1 MPLDKGDYE
10 YTYLFRFLRDG
21 YVYNLSLIQL
31 SSVLLF
37 LEKANEFSQFS
48 IRYCNTCGKDEFLEI
63 DALNDIIKFLKENKA
78 SNRSVYKLD
87 FAGDSFRIVEEE
99 RERNENKDFNYLCNV
114 LNDLSSASR
123 REGLKLNEYF
133 CDIESNGLIN
143 YFKIYNTPKEV
154 QQKIESE
161 VVAIKEK
168 AEENNMSESKL
179 FPKLKFGKLNDSS
192 VKISHLGVAIKNKE
206 DIYVSYD
213 KSTKSILNV
222 DILSVDADSLLY
234 AIPIQ
239 ISDIKEGD
247 CILHN
252 GTYYYIR
259 FINNNNVI
267 KGVNYYD
274 GVEEVINITTNIMGF
289 NFVTKVM
296 SIMDFMGGTP
306 GNNPTNN
313 MMLPLLLSEESSLSS
328 SDDIMKIMLMTQCMQ
343 PNGQNQQGN
352 NPMGNMF
359 NNPMMMLAFAGGDN
373 IDTNM
378 LLMCSMMQ
386 MQQNNIIAG
395 GNNTAINTENN

>member
-10 YTYLFRFLRDG
+10 YTHLFRFLRDG

-31 SSVLLF
+31 SSILLF

-114 LNDLSSASR
+114 LNDLSSTSR

-154 QQKIESE
+154 QQKIEPE

-192 VKISHLGVAIKNKE
+192 VKISHLGIAIKNKE

-213 KSTKSILNV
+213 RSTKSILNV
-222 DILSVDADSLLY
+222 DILSVDAGSLLY

-259 FINNNNVI
+259 FNNNNNVI

-274 GVEEVINITTNIMGF
+274 GVEEVID
-289 NFVTKVM
+289 K
-296 SIMDFMGGTP
+296 SIVVGYQKQ
-306 GNNPTNN
+306 
-313 MMLPLLLSEESSLSS
+313 ESSVKFIDKSQTDYILNGINGTKLTLTGIST
-328 SDDIMKIMLMTQCMQ
+328 SDYVISHFTSGSELVEFDMT
-343 PNGQNQQGN
+343 NEGK
-352 NPMGNMF
+352 
-359 NNPMMMLAFAGGDN
+359 LILDHSLTRTISIHFATKG
-373 IDTNM
+373 
-378 LLMCSMMQ
+378 
-386 MQQNNIIAG
+386 
-395 GNNTAINTENN
+395 